1 MLTNAAKFDVDEK
14 SFVLEVQQLGLPK
27 ENTDAIAK
35 QYRDAKDM
43 LRNKF
48 ADDSYR
54 VSKLLNVDWRMDHI
68 IASSKPTLD
77 DERVVQL
84 GPLVHLNLTVDAKPH
99 LEDNTV
105 VPSLAK
111 NAERFKNIAFE
122 ISPQKLDV
130 LIHEL
135 SHAQSLLQ
143 NMDA

>member
-99 LEDNTV
+99 LEDNTMA
-105 VPSLAK
+105 PSLAK
-111 NAERFKNIAFE
+111 DAERFKNIAFE